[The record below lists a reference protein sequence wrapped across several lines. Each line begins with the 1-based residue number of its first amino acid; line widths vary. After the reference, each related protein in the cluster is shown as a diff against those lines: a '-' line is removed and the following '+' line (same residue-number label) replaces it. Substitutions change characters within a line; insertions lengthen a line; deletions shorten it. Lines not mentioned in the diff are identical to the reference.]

1 MIMKQIRHL
10 SLLVALSGL
19 LLCGCNLTTQPA
31 SSAAPAS
38 SANPPASSSAPAS
51 SANPPASSA
60 APESSS
66 QSTAPASSQSES
78 SSEAKVSSS
87 SSAKT
92 ESSSSESKPSS
103 SSESVI
109 SSQAETSSSS
119 SAEKE
124 GFQPMD
130 DYLDKYNLSA
140 QVCDYFDTDA
150 IGNLL
155 QEKFV
160 RHEADTFNQEAVYE
174 KILPEPSHDVAT
186 LDDFSD
192 VLDYYAFYGDTT
204 PFEVHLLDD
213 FPNKDK
219 EAIVGAF
226 FNSKLCVSSVGLNR
240 YYDEDTAT
248 FTVQLLV
255 NPQMANYTPKWDD
268 AKHLRHA
275 SFPYAFP
282 SKAEKRAN
290 DFEDFPYLTT
300 AQNGSLTVYNS
311 EQLLYAL
318 EFGYIPV
325 PIEDSPAEAAL
336 ERAKDILRGIIY
348 EDMTDFDKIAAIESY
363 MTNEIVYDY
372 TADEFANFTIDE
384 DRIYPD
390 YAASFCRSFYAEGG
404 LFDSFC
410 VCQGFA
416 KTFNI
421 LATIEGMNAIKVS
434 GRIGEENQGISAI
447 DVTYDFGEITAVTY
461 NSHGYSY
468 VQNKKDGLYYI
479 CDVTYNSA
487 GGANL
492 GGQRVGITRRYA
504 GMMDYPSWAKIYKDV
519 NDRFHLRDDAATS
532 PIDFRSYL
540 RMGTLTQILQGEEAE
555 INSFLQQLAAYL
567 STYDDPNYIKHP
579 DGYYVLNLT
588 IAQLEGDLDDDQKE
602 DLKYEMYN
610 RFYNALWQ
618 VSADWTWWNLGLN
631 YFSSDIG
638 FLLVFKL

>member
-1 MIMKQIRHL
+1 MKQIRHL
-10 SLLVALSGL
+10 SFLVALGGM
-19 LLCGCNLTTQPA
+19 LLCGCNLQLV
-31 SSAAPAS
+31 
-38 SANPPASSSAPAS
+38 SSSAPAS
-51 SANPPASSA
+51 SVNPPASST

-66 QSTAPASSQSES
+66 QPASSVSSQAES
-78 SSEAKVSSS
+78 SSEAKASSS

-92 ESSSSESKPSS
+92 ESSSSESKPSSSSEPKPSS

-119 SAEKE
+119 SAEQE

-140 QVCDYFDTDA
+140 QVCDYFDTDT

-155 QEKFV
+155 QQKFV
-160 RHEADTFNQEAVYE
+160 LHEADTFNQEAVYE

-204 PFEVHLLDD
+204 PFEVHLSDD

-268 AKHLRHA
+268 SKHVLHA

-282 SKAEKRAN
+282 SKVEKRAN

-336 ERAKDILRGIIY
+336 ERAKEILRAIIY
-348 EDMTDFDKIAAIESY
+348 DDMTDFDKIAAIESY

-372 TADEFANFTIDE
+372 TADEFATFTIDE

-421 LATIEGMNAIKVS
+421 LATIEGIQAIKVS
-434 GRIGEENQGISAI
+434 GRIGKENKGISAI

-468 VQNKKDGLYYI
+468 VLNKVDGLYYI
-479 CDVTYNSA
+479 CDVTYNGA
-487 GGANL
+487 GAVNL
-492 GGQRVGITRRYA
+492 GGQRVAITRRYA
-504 GMMDYPSWAKIYKDV
+504 GMMDYPNWAKVYKDV
-519 NDRFHLRDDAATS
+519 NDRFHLRDDVATS

-540 RMGTLTQILQGEEAE
+540 RMGTLTQMLQGEEAE
-555 INSFLQQLAAYL
+555 IKSFLQQLAAYL

-588 IAQLEGDLDDDQKE
+588 IAQMEGDLDDDQKE
-602 DLKYEMYN
+602 DLKYEMYS
-610 RFYNALWQ
+610 RFDNALRR
-618 VSADWTWWNLGLN
+618 VSADWTWWNFGLS